1 MLSLLRR
8 NREIRLVFAAQVI
21 SYLGDWFTFVA
32 LAGLVEDL
40 TGSKFLVSLVL
51 VSFTLPA
58 FFTSPIA
65 GAMAD
70 RYDRRRII
78 IIVSLGQGAAA
89 LTMLLVTDS
98 RVWLAFVAQSVISG
112 LGAFVR
118 PASEAAIPNL
128 VDNEEDLRTANSV
141 FGSTWGVMLALGAA
155 LGGIFSQTFGRNAAF
170 LFDAVSFAIAAGLI
184 ALVHRAMQSHETG
197 TGSGKR
203 IQPIADMKEAVT
215 LARQDPIILALLSS
229 KVTFAVG
236 AGIVSQL
243 PILASN
249 AFQAG
254 DAGRGLLIGARGV
267 GSGLGPLIAMRLVGN
282 DMSKL
287 LRVCGLA
294 GLVFSFCYFGAAIS
308 PVMPLACLCIGLA
321 HLGGGAQWTLS
332 TYGLQVESPDHLR
345 GRVMAGDFALVT
357 LMLGLTSILAGLTS
371 DAIGVRPTIAIFAA
385 AAASASITY
394 LLLTKKL
401 VQQIRARSLSK

>member
-78 IIVSLGQGAAA
+78 IVVSLGQGVAA
-89 LTMLLVTDS
+89 LSMLLVTDS
-98 RVWLAFVAQSVISG
+98 RVWLAFVAQSIISG

-128 VDNEEDLRTANSV
+128 VDNDDDLRTANSV

-155 LGGIFSQTFGRNAAF
+155 LGGIFRKRLAATRHF
-170 LFDAVSFAIAAGLI
+170 YL
-184 ALVHRAMQSHETG
+184 
-197 TGSGKR
+197 
-203 IQPIADMKEAVT
+203 
-215 LARQDPIILALLSS
+215 
-229 KVTFAVG
+229 
-236 AGIVSQL
+236 
-243 PILASN
+243 
-249 AFQAG
+249 
-254 DAGRGLLIGARGV
+254 
-267 GSGLGPLIAMRLVGN
+267 MR
-282 DMSKL
+282 
-287 LRVCGLA
+287 
-294 GLVFSFCYFGAAIS
+294 
-308 PVMPLACLCIGLA
+308 
-321 HLGGGAQWTLS
+321 
-332 TYGLQVESPDHLR
+332 
-345 GRVMAGDFALVT
+345 
-357 LMLGLTSILAGLTS
+357 
-371 DAIGVRPTIAIFAA
+371 
-385 AAASASITY
+385 
-394 LLLTKKL
+394 
-401 VQQIRARSLSK
+401 